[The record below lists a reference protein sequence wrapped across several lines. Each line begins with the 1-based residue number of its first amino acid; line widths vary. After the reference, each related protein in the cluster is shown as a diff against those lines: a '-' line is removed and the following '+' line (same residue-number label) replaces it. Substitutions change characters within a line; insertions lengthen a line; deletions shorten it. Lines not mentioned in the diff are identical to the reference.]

1 MKITDE
7 MLFDHA
13 AEARDIYLSTLPS
26 HEELQDISF
35 SKSFHRK
42 MNKLIKEQRRS
53 PRVNQILRYMKRTV
67 AAVLAIAVITFGGL
81 MTVEAYRTQI
91 IEVIVQV
98 FERFTKYQFISHD
111 DHTEEIS
118 LPEVSVEYIPDG
130 MKEVKSQLIEDLRY
144 YVRYENDRG
153 QFFKITLRVIQS
165 NGSYSTLLNT
175 EDSTYVTID
184 INGQEAFANTKEGD
198 SSITWT
204 YGHIVYNVYGNI
216 ALDELEFI
224 AENLKILEK

>member
-7 MLFDHA
+7 MLFAHA

-26 HEELQDISF
+26 DEELPDVSF

-118 LPEVSVEYIPDG
+118 LPEMSVEYIPDG
-130 MKEVKSQLIEDLRY
+130 MKEVESERIENDRY
-144 YVRYENDRG
+144 YVRYENDSG
-153 QFFKITLRVIQS
+153 QFFEITLNMLQS
-165 NGSYSTLLNT
+165 NGDYGRLLDT
-175 EDSTYVTID
+175 EDSTYAIID
-184 INGQEAFANTKEGD
+184 INGQEAFSNTKNGVTI
-198 SSITWT
+198 ITWT
-204 YGHIVYNVYGNI
+204 HGHILYNVYGYMNM
-216 ALDELEFI
+216 DEVKLI
-224 AENLKILEK
+224 VENLKIFEK

>member
-7 MLFDHA
+7 MLFAHA

-26 HEELQDISF
+26 DEELPDVSF

-42 MNKLIKEQRRS
+42 MNKLLREQRRS
-53 PRVNQILRYMKRTV
+53 PRVNQILRYLKRTV
-67 AAVLAIAVITFGGL
+67 AAVLAIAVLTFGGL

-118 LPEVSVEYIPDG
+118 LPEMSVEYIPDG
-130 MKEVKSQLIEDLRY
+130 MKEVKSQLIDDSLY
-144 YVRYENDRG
+144 YVIYENDRG
-153 QFFKITLRVIQS
+153 QSFEITLCAIQP
-165 NGSYSTLLNT
+165 NSTYGMLIDT
-175 EDSTYVTID
+175 EDSTYAIID
-184 INGQEAFANTKEGD
+184 INGQEAYSNTKNGI
-198 SSITWT
+198 SNIIWT
-204 YGHIVYNVYGNI
+204 YGHIVYSVSGNI
-216 ALDELEFI
+216 RLDELEFI
-224 AENLKILEK
+224 AEKLKIFEK

>member
-7 MLFDHA
+7 MLFAHA

-53 PRVNQILRYMKRTV
+53 PRVNQILQYMKRIV
-67 AAVLAIAVITFGGL
+67 AAVLAIAVLTFGGL

-184 INGQEAFANTKEGD
+184 INGQQAFANTKEGD
-198 SSITWT
+198 SSITWI

-224 AENLKILEK
+224 AENLKIFEK